1 MGYCIVQDLVDRY
14 GQAEMAAI
22 TDRTAGT
29 TLDDAVAQ
37 RAIDDASS
45 EMDSYLAS
53 RYRLPLTAAPA
64 VLLVVCAD
72 IARHILYKDRP
83 TEEVRKRAEDARA
96 WLKDLAKGY
105 ASLDLGGVEQ
115 PAQIPASFTG
125 NTRLF
130 SRETLRGL

>member
-1 MGYCIVQDLVDRY
+1 MGYCVVQDMVDRY

-37 RAIDDASS
+37 RAVDDASS

-53 RYRLPLTAAPA
+53 RYHLPLTVTPA
-64 VLLVVCAD
+64 VLKVVCAD
-72 IARHILYKDRP
+72 IARFLLYKDQP
-83 TEEVRKRAEDARA
+83 LEEVRKRAEDARA

-105 ASLDLGGVEQ
+105 ASLDLGPEQ
-115 PAQIPASFTG
+115 PAQIPGSFTS
-125 NTRLF
+125 NDRQFTRE
-130 SRETLRGL
+130 SLRGL

>member
-1 MGYCIVQDLVDRY
+1 MGYCVVQDLVDRY

-29 TLDDAVAQ
+29 TLDTAVAQ
-37 RAIDDASS
+37 RAIDDAAS

-72 IARHILYKDRP
+72 IARFLLYKDRP

-105 ASLDLGGVEQ
+105 ASLDLVTEQ
-115 PAQIPASFTG
+115 PAQLPASFSA
-125 NTRLF
+125 NTRQF
-130 SRETLRGL
+130 TRETLRGL